1 VLQLQLTHAGRHVV
15 DGVTARR
22 RQEIAT
28 TVSRM
33 PADQRTGLVEA
44 LGSFTQAGGEPFIGV
59 HPLGWD

>member
-44 LGSFTQAGGEPFIGV
+44 LGSFTQAGG
-59 HPLGWD
+59 